1 MGTLGVVPPRPDE
14 SSFEGHP
21 EVAFVRPDTSA
32 GSTGV
37 HADSAM
43 PLRSEGPAAAIGR
56 TRVIAVSSNKGG
68 VGKTT
73 VSTNLAVYL
82 RALREDLPILIVGLD
97 DQDTIDRMF
106 GLGSPEPGTPNL
118 KHGWAQRSL
127 KRVIQMGQYG
137 VHYVPSPP
145 DTALLKGRAED
156 PQMLRRILAATEW
169 PGIVILDTKSDLE
182 SLTQNAYYAAD
193 RIIVPVADR
202 ASLIEAAKVF
212 RVLERARLGVDR
224 ARILLTLVDRR
235 SRGHDFEE
243 GLIDVLADEIARRG
257 WPRYRTTL
265 SRSPRVEALQSAEG
279 LPRSILHAARG
290 TDIHRQMRDLAV
302 EVLAELRIEVS
313 PEATATEVGP
323 RREAPP
329 EAETRHDVDWKA
341 ALLRGIWKGRP

>member
-1 MGTLGVVPPRPDE
+1 M
-14 SSFEGHP
+14 
-21 EVAFVRPDTSA
+21 
-32 GSTGV
+32 TG
-37 HADSAM
+37 
-43 PLRSEGPAAAIGR
+43 PGGPGAAAASPLSSHPRSGAALR

-106 GLGSPEPGTPNL
+106 GLEPLGPGSENL

-127 KRVIQMGQYG
+127 ARVIRMGQYG

-145 DTALLKGRAED
+145 DTGLLKGRAED
-156 PQMLRRILAATEW
+156 PQLLRRILAATEW

-202 ASLIEAAKVF
+202 ASLIEATKVF
-212 RVLERARLGVDR
+212 RMLDRVQLGRDK

-235 SRGHDFEE
+235 SRDAETGA
-243 GLIDVLADEIARRG
+243 GLIDVLCDEIAERG
-257 WPRYRTTL
+257 WPRYRTML
-265 SRSPRVEALQSAEG
+265 SRSPRVEALQSASGE
-279 LPRSILHAARG
+279 PRSILHAARG
-290 TDIHRQMRDLAV
+290 TDIHRQMRELAL
-302 EVLAELRIEVS
+302 EVLDELRID
-313 PEATATEVGP
+313 PPMP
-323 RREAPP
+323 RAQAAPP
-329 EAETRHDVDWKA
+329 PEPRPREREREREESELDWKA